1 MTTQTDEPPA
11 ADSRP
16 RPPLRWWREV
26 LYCVAF
32 YALYTAVRDIRG
44 DKPVSVAM
52 AYTNAKRIIG
62 LERTFGLFQE
72 RRIQGW
78 FLHSHLVIKLF
89 DDYYGSAHFVITFL
103 VLLYLFRREP
113 GRYPLWRNTL
123 ALTTGLALIGFA
135 FFPLMPPR
143 LLPVDAYHFV
153 DTLKQIGGLWSFD
166 SGPVSSVSNQYAAM
180 PSLHFGWS
188 LWCAWSMHESLPGRR
203 WRWVVWLYP
212 ALTLVCIV
220 ATGNHYLADAV
231 GGTITFGL
239 GYAGARMI
247 GSFLASRKAAGASEE
262 ARAAGGAEA

>member
-11 ADSRP
+11 AEPRP
-16 RPPLRWWREV
+16 RHRLRWWREV
-26 LYCVAF
+26 LYCAAF
-32 YALYTAVRDIRG
+32 YAVYTAIRDIRG

-52 AYTNAKRIIG
+52 ARTNAKRIIG
-62 LERTFGLFQE
+62 LERIFGLFQE
-72 RRIQGW
+72 RRIQAW

-89 DDYYGSAHFVITFL
+89 DDYYGTAHFVITFL
-103 VLLYLFRREP
+103 VLLYLFRRHKD
-113 GRYPLWRNTL
+113 RYPLWRNTL
-123 ALTTGLALIGFA
+123 AITTALALIGFA

-143 LLPVDAYHFV
+143 LLPADAYHFV
-153 DTLKQIGGLWSFD
+153 DTLKAIGGLWSFD

-188 LWCAWSMHESLPGRR
+188 LWCAASMGDALKGGARR

-231 GGTITFGL
+231 GGAITFGL
-239 GYAGARMI
+239 GYLGARVI
-247 GSFLASRKAAGASEE
+247 GSYLASRRASVMAAD
-262 ARAAGGAEA
+262 